1 MATRLNSPREPAAAS
16 ADWRLII
23 GLLFIISS
31 LASPGIWSFQAAGR
45 PLGLVFVVAAVAG
58 VRSRGTFRGTIE
70 WLHAKSSSRRLM
82 FGMVPALYGYLVE
95 ATIPHGLRRILYSYA
110 LSGFLLVL
118 FLLAIRHIPHRT
130 MQRSLFAALL
140 LTCCASLVLGVVD
153 PGLAARGGRLIGFT
167 GSANTLGIFAF
178 VLFALTLFVDVGLRI
193 RIAAFASSLG
203 CVVWS
208 ASRASA
214 AAIVICLLGYLLLRK
229 GLAAVFRP

>member
-1 MATRLNSPREPAAAS
+1 MGSCLHGACALRIPGGGDHSSWSSPN
-16 ADWRLII
+16 
-23 GLLFIISS
+23 F
-31 LASPGIWSFQAAGR
+31 
-45 PLGLVFVVAAVAG
+45 VFLC
-58 VRSRGTFRGTIE
+58 TE
-70 WLHAKSSSRRLM
+70 
-82 FGMVPALYGYLVE
+82 
-95 ATIPHGLRRILYSYA
+95 RI
-110 LSGFLLVL
+110 LLVL

-214 AAIVICLLGYLLLRK
+214 VAIVICLLGYLFLRK
-229 GLAAVFRP
+229 GLAAVFPTVMAAAITTLAVSHGLKF